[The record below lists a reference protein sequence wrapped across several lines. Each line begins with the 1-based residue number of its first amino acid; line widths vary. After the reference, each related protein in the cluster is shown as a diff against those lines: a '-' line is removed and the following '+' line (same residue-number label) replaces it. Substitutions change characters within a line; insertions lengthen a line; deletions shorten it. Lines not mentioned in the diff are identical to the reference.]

1 MRDFNR
7 YNEIISYPHIILKGA
22 VEVKIMA
29 YDLKDKLVVAISS
42 RALFNLEVENNIFET
57 EGIEAYTKYQIEH
70 ENTILE
76 KGTGFPLIEALLSLN
91 EKFEQPIVEVIIL
104 SSNSAETG
112 LRVFNSI
119 SEYGLDIIR
128 AAFTG
133 GEDKLPYLDA
143 FNIDLFLSR
152 NEHDVQDAIDNGVAA
167 ALVYDAPRDY
177 HPNQKEIRIAFDA
190 DAVVFSDES
199 ERIFKEK
206 GLDAFYENEDAN
218 AENAMSEG
226 PFAKL
231 LKTLSTIKE
240 KEGNLVKI
248 AIVTARNSPAHKRV
262 ILTLREW
269 GCKVDEIFFLGGI
282 AKDKV
287 LKAFNAHI
295 FFDDQDYHVGPASQL
310 IPSGRVPYKSDSRL
324 NQYHKENEQAYD
336 QEGEDNIYEEH

>member
-1 MRDFNR
+1 
-7 YNEIISYPHIILKGA
+7 
-22 VEVKIMA
+22 MA
-29 YDLKDKLVVAISS
+29 YDLQDKLVVAISS
-42 RALFNLEVENNIFET
+42 RALFNLEYENQVFEN
-57 EGIEAYTKYQIEH
+57 EGIDAYHRYQIEH
-70 ENTILE
+70 ENTVLE
-76 KGTGFPLIEALLSLN
+76 KGTAFPLIEALLSLN

-104 SSNSAETG
+104 SSNSPETG

-119 SEYGLDIIR
+119 AEYGLDIVR

-177 HPNQKEIRIAFDA
+177 QPNQKEIRIAFDA

-199 ERIFKEK
+199 ELIYKEQ
-206 GLDAFYENEDAN
+206 GLAAFIENENAN
-218 AENAMSEG
+218 AENAMKEG

-240 KEGNLVKI
+240 KDDSLVKI

-269 GCKVDEIFFLGGI
+269 GCKIDEMFFLGGV

-310 IPSGRVPYKSDSRL
+310 IPSGRVLYKSDSSL
-324 NQYHKENEQAYD
+324 NQLHQESHESQVGD
-336 QEGEDNIYEEH
+336 QEQQQGY

>member
-1 MRDFNR
+1 
-7 YNEIISYPHIILKGA
+7 
-22 VEVKIMA
+22 MA
-29 YDLKDKLVVAISS
+29 YDLSDKLVVAISS
-42 RALFNLEVENNIFET
+42 RALFDLEHENQIFENN
-57 EGIEAYTKYQIEH
+57 GIEAYTRYQIEH
-70 ENTILE
+70 ENTVLP
-76 KGTGFPLIEALLSLN
+76 KGTAFPLIEALLSLN
-91 EKFEQPIVEVIIL
+91 EKFEEPIVEVIIL
-104 SSNSAETG
+104 SSNSPETG

-119 SEYGLDIIR
+119 SEYGLDIVR

-133 GEDKLPYLDA
+133 GEAKHPYLEA

-152 NEHDVQDAIDNGVAA
+152 NEKEVQDAIDQGVAA

-199 ERIFKEK
+199 ELIYKQE
-206 GLDAFYENEDAN
+206 GLEAFYENENAN
-218 AENAMSEG
+218 AENAMNEG

-231 LKTLSTIKE
+231 LKTLSKIKE
-240 KEGNLVKI
+240 KDDSLLKI

-262 ILTLREW
+262 ILTLRKW
-269 GCKVDEIFFLGGI
+269 GCKIDEMFFLGGV

-310 IPSGRVPYKSDSRL
+310 IPSGRVPYKSDSKL
-324 NQYHKENEQAYD
+324 HQFQQHQVEQQPEYHENHEHYEHHGEQS
-336 QEGEDNIYEEH
+336 

>member
-1 MRDFNR
+1 
-7 YNEIISYPHIILKGA
+7 
-22 VEVKIMA
+22 MA
-29 YDLKDKLVVAISS
+29 YDLSDKLVVAISS
-42 RALFNLEVENNIFET
+42 RALFDLEHENQIFENN
-57 EGIEAYTKYQIEH
+57 GIEAYTRYQIEH
-70 ENTILE
+70 ENTVLP
-76 KGTGFPLIEALLSLN
+76 KGTAFPLVEALLSLN
-91 EKFEQPIVEVIIL
+91 EKFEEPIVEVIIL
-104 SSNSAETG
+104 SSNSPETG

-119 SEYGLDIIR
+119 SEYGLDIVR

-133 GEDKLPYLDA
+133 GEAKHPYLEA

-152 NEHDVQDAIDNGVAA
+152 NEKEVQDAIDQGVAA

-199 ERIFKEK
+199 ELIYKQE
-206 GLDAFYENEDAN
+206 GLEAFYENENAN
-218 AENAMSEG
+218 AENAMNEG

-231 LKTLSTIKE
+231 LKTLSKIKE
-240 KEGNLVKI
+240 KDDSLLKI

-262 ILTLREW
+262 ILTLRKW
-269 GCKVDEIFFLGGI
+269 GCKIDEMCFLGGV

-310 IPSGRVPYKSDSRL
+310 IPSGRVPYKSDSKL
-324 NQYHKENEQAYD
+324 HQFQQHQVEQQPEYHENHEHYEHHEHHGEQS
-336 QEGEDNIYEEH
+336 

>member
-1 MRDFNR
+1 M
-7 YNEIISYPHIILKGA
+7 I
-22 VEVKIMA
+22 EVKRMA
-29 YDLKDKLVVAISS
+29 YDLQDKLVVAISS
-42 RALFNLEVENNIFET
+42 RALFNLEHENQIFET
-57 EGIEAYTKYQIEH
+57 EGIEAYHRYQIEN
-70 ENTILE
+70 ENTVLE
-76 KGTGFPLIEALLSLN
+76 KGTAFPLIEALLSLN
-91 EKFEQPIVEVIIL
+91 DKFDYPIVEVIIL
-104 SSNSAETG
+104 SSNSPETG

-119 SEYGLDIIR
+119 AEYKLDIVR

-133 GEDKLPYLDA
+133 GEDKLPYLSA

-167 ALVYDAPRDY
+167 ALVYDVPRDY
-177 HPNQKEIRIAFDA
+177 QPNQKEIRIAFDA

-199 ERIFKEK
+199 ELIYKEQ
-206 GLDAFYENEDAN
+206 GLAAFIENENAN
-218 AENAMSEG
+218 AENAMNEG

-240 KEGNLVKI
+240 KDDSLVKI

-269 GCKVDEIFFLGGI
+269 GCKVDEMFFLGEV

-310 IPSGRVPYKSDSRL
+310 IPSGRVPYKSNSSL
-324 NQYHKENEQAYD
+324 NQFQKEQHHEH
-336 QEGEDNIYEEH
+336 EHHEEHQHEHHEPYHG

>member
-1 MRDFNR
+1 
-7 YNEIISYPHIILKGA
+7 
-22 VEVKIMA
+22 MA
-29 YDLKDKLVVAISS
+29 YDLQDKLVVAISS
-42 RALFNLEVENNIFET
+42 RALFNLEHENQIFET
-57 EGIEAYTKYQIEH
+57 EGIEAYHRYQIEN
-70 ENTILE
+70 ENTVLE
-76 KGTGFPLIEALLSLN
+76 KGTAFPLIEALLSLN
-91 EKFEQPIVEVIIL
+91 DKFDYPIVEVIIL
-104 SSNSAETG
+104 SSNSPETG

-119 SEYGLDIIR
+119 AEYKLDIVR

-133 GEDKLPYLDA
+133 GEDKLPYLSA

-167 ALVYDAPRDY
+167 SLVYDVPRDY
-177 HPNQKEIRIAFDA
+177 QPNQKEIRIAFDA
-190 DAVVFSDES
+190 DAVVFSGES
-199 ERIFKEK
+199 ELIYKEQ
-206 GLDAFYENEDAN
+206 GLAAFIENENAN
-218 AENAMSEG
+218 AENAMNEG

-240 KEGNLVKI
+240 KDDSLVKI

-269 GCKVDEIFFLGGI
+269 GCKVDEMFFLGGV

-310 IPSGRVPYKSDSRL
+310 IPSGRVPYKSNSSL
-324 NQYHKENEQAYD
+324 NQFQKEQHHEH
-336 QEGEDNIYEEH
+336 EHHEEHQHEHHESYHG

>member
-1 MRDFNR
+1 
-7 YNEIISYPHIILKGA
+7 
-22 VEVKIMA
+22 MA
-29 YDLKDKLVVAISS
+29 YDLSDKLEVAISS
-42 RALFNLEVENNIFET
+42 RALFALEHENQIFENN
-57 EGIEAYTKYQIEH
+57 GIEAYTRYQIEH
-70 ENTILE
+70 ENTVLP
-76 KGTGFPLIEALLSLN
+76 KGTAFPLVEALLSLN
-91 EKFEQPIVEVIIL
+91 EKFEEPIVEVIIL
-104 SSNSAETG
+104 SSNSPETG

-119 SEYGLDIIR
+119 SEYGLDIVR

-133 GEDKLPYLDA
+133 GEAKHPYLEA

-152 NEHDVQDAIDNGVAA
+152 NEKEVQDAIDQGVAA

-199 ERIFKEK
+199 ELIYKQE
-206 GLDAFYENEDAN
+206 GLEAFYENENAN
-218 AENAMSEG
+218 AENAMNEG

-231 LKTLSTIKE
+231 LKTLSKIKE
-240 KEGNLVKI
+240 KDDSLLKI

-262 ILTLREW
+262 ILTLRKW
-269 GCKVDEIFFLGGI
+269 GCKIDEMFFLGGV

-310 IPSGRVPYKSDSRL
+310 IPSGRVPYKSDSKL
-324 NQYHKENEQAYD
+324 HQFQQHQVEQQPEYHENHEHYEHHGEQS
-336 QEGEDNIYEEH
+336 

>member
-1 MRDFNR
+1 
-7 YNEIISYPHIILKGA
+7 
-22 VEVKIMA
+22 MA
-29 YDLKDKLVVAISS
+29 YDLSDKLVVAISS
-42 RALFNLEVENNIFET
+42 RALFDLEHENQIFENN
-57 EGIEAYTKYQIEH
+57 GIEAYTRYQIEH
-70 ENTILE
+70 ENTVLP
-76 KGTGFPLIEALLSLN
+76 KGTAFPLVEALLSLN
-91 EKFEQPIVEVIIL
+91 EKFEEPIVEVIIL
-104 SSNSAETG
+104 SSNSPETG

-119 SEYGLDIIR
+119 SEYGLDIVR

-133 GEDKLPYLDA
+133 GEAKHPYLEA

-152 NEHDVQDAIDNGVAA
+152 NEKEVQDAIDQGVAA

-199 ERIFKEK
+199 ELIYKQE
-206 GLDAFYENEDAN
+206 GLEAFNENENAN
-218 AENAMSEG
+218 AENAMNEG

-231 LKTLSTIKE
+231 LKTLSKIKE
-240 KEGNLVKI
+240 KDDSLLKI

-262 ILTLREW
+262 ILTLRKW
-269 GCKVDEIFFLGGI
+269 GCKIDEMFFLGGV

-310 IPSGRVPYKSDSRL
+310 IPSGRVPYKSDSKL
-324 NQYHKENEQAYD
+324 HQFQQHQVEQQPEYHENHEHYEHHEHHGEQS
-336 QEGEDNIYEEH
+336 

>member
-1 MRDFNR
+1 
-7 YNEIISYPHIILKGA
+7 
-22 VEVKIMA
+22 MA
-29 YDLKDKLVVAISS
+29 YDLSDKLVVAISS
-42 RALFNLEVENNIFET
+42 RALFDLEHENQIFENN
-57 EGIEAYTKYQIEH
+57 GIEAYTRYQIEH
-70 ENTILE
+70 ENTVLP
-76 KGTGFPLIEALLSLN
+76 KGTAFPLVEALLSLN
-91 EKFEQPIVEVIIL
+91 EKFEEPIVEVIIL
-104 SSNSAETG
+104 SSNSPETG

-119 SEYGLDIIR
+119 SEYGLDIVR

-133 GEDKLPYLDA
+133 GEAKHPYLEA

-152 NEHDVQDAIDNGVAA
+152 NEKEVQDAIDQGVAA

-199 ERIFKEK
+199 KLIYKQE
-206 GLDAFYENEDAN
+206 GLEAFYENENAN
-218 AENAMSEG
+218 AENAMNEG

-231 LKTLSTIKE
+231 LKTLSKIKE
-240 KEGNLVKI
+240 KDDSLLKI

-262 ILTLREW
+262 ILTLRKW
-269 GCKVDEIFFLGGI
+269 GCKIDEMFFLGGV

-310 IPSGRVPYKSDSRL
+310 IPSGRVPYKSDSKL
-324 NQYHKENEQAYD
+324 HQFQQHQVEQQPEYHENHEHYEHHGEQS
-336 QEGEDNIYEEH
+336 

>member
-1 MRDFNR
+1 
-7 YNEIISYPHIILKGA
+7 
-22 VEVKIMA
+22 MA
-29 YDLKDKLVVAISS
+29 YDLSDKLVVAISS
-42 RALFNLEVENNIFET
+42 RALFDLEHENQIFENN
-57 EGIEAYTKYQIEH
+57 GIEAYTRYQIEH
-70 ENTILE
+70 ENTVLP
-76 KGTGFPLIEALLSLN
+76 KGTAFPLVEALLSVN
-91 EKFEQPIVEVIIL
+91 EKFEEPIVEVIIL
-104 SSNSAETG
+104 SSNSPETG

-119 SEYGLDIIR
+119 SEYGLDIVR

-133 GEDKLPYLDA
+133 GEAKHPYLEA

-152 NEHDVQDAIDNGVAA
+152 NEKEVQDAIDQGVAA

-199 ERIFKEK
+199 ELIYKQE
-206 GLDAFYENEDAN
+206 GLEAFYENENAN
-218 AENAMSEG
+218 AENAMNEG

-231 LKTLSTIKE
+231 LKTLSKIKE
-240 KEGNLVKI
+240 KDDSLLKI

-262 ILTLREW
+262 ILTLRKW
-269 GCKVDEIFFLGGI
+269 GCKIDEMFFLGGV

-310 IPSGRVPYKSDSRL
+310 IPSGRVPYKSDSKL
-324 NQYHKENEQAYD
+324 HQFQQHQVEQQPEYHENHEHYEHHEHHGEQS
-336 QEGEDNIYEEH
+336 

>member
-1 MRDFNR
+1 
-7 YNEIISYPHIILKGA
+7 
-22 VEVKIMA
+22 MA
-29 YDLKDKLVVAISS
+29 YDLSDKLVVAISS
-42 RALFNLEVENNIFET
+42 RALFDLEHENQIFENN
-57 EGIEAYTKYQIEH
+57 GIEAYTRYQIEH
-70 ENTILE
+70 ENTVLP
-76 KGTGFPLIEALLSLN
+76 KRTAFPLVEALLSLN
-91 EKFEQPIVEVIIL
+91 EKFEEPIVEVIIL
-104 SSNSAETG
+104 SSNSPETG

-119 SEYGLDIIR
+119 SEYGLDIVR

-133 GEDKLPYLDA
+133 GEAKHPYLEA

-152 NEHDVQDAIDNGVAA
+152 NEKEVQDAIDQGVAA

-199 ERIFKEK
+199 ELIYKQE
-206 GLDAFYENEDAN
+206 GLEAFYENENAN
-218 AENAMSEG
+218 AENAMNEG

-231 LKTLSTIKE
+231 LKTLSKIKE
-240 KEGNLVKI
+240 KDDSLLKI

-262 ILTLREW
+262 ILTLRKW
-269 GCKVDEIFFLGGI
+269 GCKIDEMFFLGGV

-310 IPSGRVPYKSDSRL
+310 IPSGRVPYKSDSKL
-324 NQYHKENEQAYD
+324 HQFQQHQVEQQPEYHENHEHYEHHEHHGEQS
-336 QEGEDNIYEEH
+336 

>member
-1 MRDFNR
+1 
-7 YNEIISYPHIILKGA
+7 
-22 VEVKIMA
+22 MA
-29 YDLKDKLVVAISS
+29 YDLSDKLVVAISS
-42 RALFNLEVENNIFET
+42 RALFDLERENQIFEQ
-57 EGIEAYTKYQIEH
+57 EGIDAYTKHQIEH
-70 ENTILE
+70 ENTILP
-76 KGTGFPLIEALLSLN
+76 KGTAFPLVEALLSLN
-91 EKFEQPIVEVIIL
+91 EKFEEPIVEVIIL
-104 SSNSAETG
+104 SSNSPETG

-119 SEYGLDIIR
+119 AEYGLTIVR

-133 GEDKLPYLDA
+133 GEAKHPYLDA

-152 NEHDVQDAIDNGVAA
+152 NEKEVQDAIDQGVAA
-167 ALVYDAPRDY
+167 ALVYDAPREY

-199 ERIFKEK
+199 ELIYKQK
-206 GLDAFYENEDAN
+206 GLEAFYENENAN
-218 AENAMSEG
+218 AENAMNEG

-231 LKTLSTIKE
+231 LKTLSKIKE
-240 KEGNLVKI
+240 KDDTLVKI

-269 GCKVDEIFFLGGI
+269 GCKVDEMFFLGGV

-310 IPSGRVPYKSDSRL
+310 IPSGRVPYKSDSML
-324 NQYHKENEQAYD
+324 NQLQQH
-336 QEGEDNIYEEH
+336 QEVEHEHSSTEEHHEEYQGE

>member
-1 MRDFNR
+1 
-7 YNEIISYPHIILKGA
+7 
-22 VEVKIMA
+22 MA

-42 RALFNLEVENNIFET
+42 RALFNLEAENEIFEK
-57 EGIEAYTKYQIEH
+57 EGINAYTSYQIEH

-76 KGTGFPLIEALLSLN
+76 KGTAFPLIEALLSLN

-104 SSNSAETG
+104 SSNSPETG

-119 SEYGLDIIR
+119 SEYGLDIVR

-133 GEDKLPYLDA
+133 GEDKLPYLSA

-199 ERIFKEK
+199 EQIFKEK
-206 GLDAFYENEDAN
+206 GLEAFYANENEN
-218 AENAMSEG
+218 AENAMNEG

-240 KEGNLVKI
+240 KDDSLVKI

-269 GCKVDEIFFLGGI
+269 GCKVDEIFFLGGV

-295 FFDDQDYHVGPASQL
+295 FFDDQDHHVGPASQL
-310 IPSGRVPYKSDSRL
+310 IPSGRVPYKSDSGL
-324 NQYHKENEQAYD
+324 HQYLTEVNQEMTEQGQQHNQEYHQ
-336 QEGEDNIYEEH
+336 G

>member
-1 MRDFNR
+1 
-7 YNEIISYPHIILKGA
+7 
-22 VEVKIMA
+22 MA
-29 YDLKDKLVVAISS
+29 YDLSDKLVVAISS
-42 RALFNLEVENNIFET
+42 RALFDLEHENQIFENN
-57 EGIEAYTKYQIEH
+57 GIEAYTRYQIEH
-70 ENTILE
+70 ENTVLP
-76 KGTGFPLIEALLSLN
+76 KGTAFPLVEALLSLN
-91 EKFEQPIVEVIIL
+91 EKFEEPIVEVIIL
-104 SSNSAETG
+104 SSNSPETG

-119 SEYGLDIIR
+119 SEYGLDIVR

-133 GEDKLPYLDA
+133 GEAKHPYLEA

-152 NEHDVQDAIDNGVAA
+152 NEKEVQDAIDQGVAA

-199 ERIFKEK
+199 ELIYKQE
-206 GLDAFYENEDAN
+206 GLEAFYENENAN
-218 AENAMSEG
+218 AENAMNEG

-231 LKTLSTIKE
+231 LKTLSKIKE
-240 KEGNLVKI
+240 KDDSLLKI

-262 ILTLREW
+262 ILTLRKW
-269 GCKVDEIFFLGGI
+269 GCKIDEMFFLGGV

-310 IPSGRVPYKSDSRL
+310 IPSGRVPYKSDSKL
-324 NQYHKENEQAYD
+324 HQFHQHQVEQQPEYHDNHEHYEHHGEQS
-336 QEGEDNIYEEH
+336 

>member
-1 MRDFNR
+1 
-7 YNEIISYPHIILKGA
+7 
-22 VEVKIMA
+22 MA
-29 YDLKDKLVVAISS
+29 YDLSDKLVVAISS
-42 RALFNLEVENNIFET
+42 RALFDLEHENQIFENN
-57 EGIEAYTKYQIEH
+57 GIEAYTRYQIEH
-70 ENTILE
+70 ENTVLP
-76 KGTGFPLIEALLSLN
+76 KGTAFPLVEALLSLN
-91 EKFEQPIVEVIIL
+91 EKFEEPIVEVIIL
-104 SSNSAETG
+104 SSNSPETG

-119 SEYGLDIIR
+119 SEYGLDIVR

-133 GEDKLPYLDA
+133 GEAKHPYLEA

-152 NEHDVQDAIDNGVAA
+152 NEKEVQDAIDQGVAA

-199 ERIFKEK
+199 ELIYKQE
-206 GLDAFYENEDAN
+206 GLEAFYENENAN
-218 AENAMSEG
+218 AENAMNEG

-231 LKTLSTIKE
+231 LKTLSKIKE
-240 KEGNLVKI
+240 KDDSLLKI

-262 ILTLREW
+262 ILTLRKW
-269 GCKVDEIFFLGGI
+269 GCKIDEMFFLGGV

-310 IPSGRVPYKSDSRL
+310 IPSGRVPYKSDSKLHQFQQHQVER
-324 NQYHKENEQAYD
+324 QPEYHENHEHYEHHGEQS
-336 QEGEDNIYEEH
+336 

>member
-1 MRDFNR
+1 M
-7 YNEIISYPHIILKGA
+7 I
-22 VEVKIMA
+22 EVKRMA
-29 YDLKDKLVVAISS
+29 YDLQDKLVVAISS
-42 RALFNLEVENNIFET
+42 RALFNLEHENQIFET
-57 EGIEAYTKYQIEH
+57 EGIEAYHRYQIEN
-70 ENTILE
+70 ENTVLE
-76 KGTGFPLIEALLSLN
+76 KGTAFPLIEALLSLN
-91 EKFEQPIVEVIIL
+91 DKFDYPIVEVIIL
-104 SSNSAETG
+104 SSNSPETG

-119 SEYGLDIIR
+119 AEYKLDIVR

-133 GEDKLPYLDA
+133 GEDKLPYLSA

-167 ALVYDAPRDY
+167 ALVYDVPRDY
-177 HPNQKEIRIAFDA
+177 QPNQKEIRIAFDA

-199 ERIFKEK
+199 ELIYKEQ
-206 GLDAFYENEDAN
+206 GLAAFIENENAN
-218 AENAMSEG
+218 AENAMNEG

-240 KEGNLVKI
+240 KDDSLVKI

-269 GCKVDEIFFLGGI
+269 GCKVDEIFFLGGV

-310 IPSGRVPYKSDSRL
+310 IPSGRVPYKSNSSL
-324 NQYHKENEQAYD
+324 NQFQKEQHHEH
-336 QEGEDNIYEEH
+336 EHHEEHQHEHHEPYHG

>member
-1 MRDFNR
+1 
-7 YNEIISYPHIILKGA
+7 
-22 VEVKIMA
+22 MA
-29 YDLKDKLVVAISS
+29 YDLSDKLVVAISS
-42 RALFNLEVENNIFET
+42 RALFDLEHENQIFENN
-57 EGIEAYTKYQIEH
+57 GIEAYTRYQIEH
-70 ENTILE
+70 ENTVLP
-76 KGTGFPLIEALLSLN
+76 KGTAFPLVEALLSLN
-91 EKFEQPIVEVIIL
+91 EKFEEPIVEVIIL
-104 SSNSAETG
+104 SSNSPETG

-119 SEYGLDIIR
+119 SEYGLDIVR

-133 GEDKLPYLDA
+133 GEAKHPYLEA

-152 NEHDVQDAIDNGVAA
+152 NEKEVQDAIDQGVAA

-199 ERIFKEK
+199 ELIYKQE
-206 GLDAFYENEDAN
+206 GLEAFYENENAN
-218 AENAMSEG
+218 AENAMNEG

-231 LKTLSTIKE
+231 LKTLSKIKE
-240 KEGNLVKI
+240 KDDSLLKI

-262 ILTLREW
+262 ILTLRKW
-269 GCKVDEIFFLGGI
+269 GCKIDEMFFLGGV

-310 IPSGRVPYKSDSRL
+310 IPSGRVTYKSDSKL
-324 NQYHKENEQAYD
+324 HQFQQHQVEQQPEYHENHEHYEHHGEQS
-336 QEGEDNIYEEH
+336 

>member
-1 MRDFNR
+1 M
-7 YNEIISYPHIILKGA
+7 I
-22 VEVKIMA
+22 EVKRMA
-29 YDLKDKLVVAISS
+29 YDLQDKLVVAISS
-42 RALFNLEVENNIFET
+42 RALFNLEHENQIFET
-57 EGIEAYTKYQIEH
+57 EGIEAYHRYQIEN
-70 ENTILE
+70 ENTVLE
-76 KGTGFPLIEALLSLN
+76 KGTAFPLIEALLSLN
-91 EKFEQPIVEVIIL
+91 DKFDYPIVEVIIL
-104 SSNSAETG
+104 SSNSPETG

-119 SEYGLDIIR
+119 AEYKLDIVR

-133 GEDKLPYLDA
+133 GEDKLPYLSA

-167 ALVYDAPRDY
+167 ALVYDVPRDY
-177 HPNQKEIRIAFDA
+177 QPNQKEIRIAFDA

-199 ERIFKEK
+199 ELIYKEQ
-206 GLDAFYENEDAN
+206 GLAAFIENENAN
-218 AENAMSEG
+218 AENAMNEG

-240 KEGNLVKI
+240 KDDSLVKI

-269 GCKVDEIFFLGGI
+269 GCKVDEMFFLGGV

-310 IPSGRVPYKSDSRL
+310 IPSGRVPYKSNSSL
-324 NQYHKENEQAYD
+324 NQFQKEQHHEH
-336 QEGEDNIYEEH
+336 EHHEEHQHEHHEPYHG

>member
-1 MRDFNR
+1 
-7 YNEIISYPHIILKGA
+7 
-22 VEVKIMA
+22 MA
-29 YDLKDKLVVAISS
+29 YDLSDKLVVAISS
-42 RALFNLEVENNIFET
+42 RALFDLEHENQIFENN
-57 EGIEAYTKYQIEH
+57 GIEAYTHYQIEH
-70 ENTILE
+70 ENTVLP
-76 KGTGFPLIEALLSLN
+76 KGTAFPLIEALLSLN
-91 EKFEQPIVEVIIL
+91 EKFEEPIVEVIIL
-104 SSNSAETG
+104 SSNSPETG

-119 SEYGLDIIR
+119 SEYGLDIVR

-133 GEDKLPYLDA
+133 GEAKHPYLEA

-152 NEHDVQDAIDNGVAA
+152 NEKEVQDAIDQGVAA

-199 ERIFKEK
+199 ELIYKQE
-206 GLDAFYENEDAN
+206 GLEAFYENENAN
-218 AENAMSEG
+218 AENAMNEG

-231 LKTLSTIKE
+231 LKTLSKIKE
-240 KEGNLVKI
+240 KDDSLLKI

-262 ILTLREW
+262 ILTLRKW
-269 GCKVDEIFFLGGI
+269 GCKIDEMFFLGGV

-310 IPSGRVPYKSDSRL
+310 ILSGRVPYKSDSKL
-324 NQYHKENEQAYD
+324 HQFQQHQVEQQPEYHENHEHYEHHGEQS
-336 QEGEDNIYEEH
+336 

>member
-1 MRDFNR
+1 
-7 YNEIISYPHIILKGA
+7 
-22 VEVKIMA
+22 MA
-29 YDLKDKLVVAISS
+29 YDLSDKLVVAISS
-42 RALFNLEVENNIFET
+42 RALFDLEHENQIFENN
-57 EGIEAYTKYQIEH
+57 GIEAYTRYQIEH
-70 ENTILE
+70 ENTVLP
-76 KGTGFPLIEALLSLN
+76 KGTAFPLVEALLSLN
-91 EKFEQPIVEVIIL
+91 EKFEEPIVEVIIL
-104 SSNSAETG
+104 SSNSPETG

-119 SEYGLDIIR
+119 SEYGLDIVR

-133 GEDKLPYLDA
+133 GEAKHPYLEA

-152 NEHDVQDAIDNGVAA
+152 NEKEVQDAIDQGVAA

-199 ERIFKEK
+199 ELIYKQE
-206 GLDAFYENEDAN
+206 GLEAFYENENAN
-218 AENAMSEG
+218 AENAMNEG

-231 LKTLSTIKE
+231 LKTLSKIKE
-240 KEGNLVKI
+240 KDDSLLKI

-262 ILTLREW
+262 ILTLRKW
-269 GCKVDEIFFLGGI
+269 GCKIDEMFFLGGV

-310 IPSGRVPYKSDSRL
+310 IPSGRVPYKSDSKL
-324 NQYHKENEQAYD
+324 HQFQQHQVEQQPEYHENHEHYEHHEHHCEQS
-336 QEGEDNIYEEH
+336 

>member
-1 MRDFNR
+1 
-7 YNEIISYPHIILKGA
+7 
-22 VEVKIMA
+22 MA
-29 YDLKDKLVVAISS
+29 YDLSDKLVVAISS
-42 RALFNLEVENNIFET
+42 RALFDLEHENQIFENN
-57 EGIEAYTKYQIEH
+57 GIEAYTRYQIEH
-70 ENTILE
+70 ENTVLP
-76 KGTGFPLIEALLSLN
+76 KGTAFPLVEALLSLN
-91 EKFEQPIVEVIIL
+91 EKFEEPIVEVIIL
-104 SSNSAETG
+104 SSNSPETG

-119 SEYGLDIIR
+119 SEYGLDIVR

-133 GEDKLPYLDA
+133 GEAKHPYLEA

-152 NEHDVQDAIDNGVAA
+152 NEKEVQDAIDQGVAA

-199 ERIFKEK
+199 ELIYKQE
-206 GLDAFYENEDAN
+206 GLEAFYENENVN
-218 AENAMSEG
+218 AENAMNEG

-231 LKTLSTIKE
+231 LKTLSKIKE
-240 KEGNLVKI
+240 KDDSLLKI

-262 ILTLREW
+262 ILTLRKW
-269 GCKVDEIFFLGGI
+269 GCKIDEMFFLGGV

-310 IPSGRVPYKSDSRL
+310 IPSGRVPYKSDSKL
-324 NQYHKENEQAYD
+324 HQFQQHQVEQQPEYHENHEHYEHHEHHGEQS
-336 QEGEDNIYEEH
+336 

>member
-1 MRDFNR
+1 
-7 YNEIISYPHIILKGA
+7 
-22 VEVKIMA
+22 MA
-29 YDLKDKLVVAISS
+29 YDLSDKLVVAISS
-42 RALFNLEVENNIFET
+42 RALFDLEHESQIFENN
-57 EGIEAYTKYQIEH
+57 GIEAYTRYQIEH
-70 ENTILE
+70 ENTVLP
-76 KGTGFPLIEALLSLN
+76 KGTAFPLVEALLSLN
-91 EKFEQPIVEVIIL
+91 EKFEEPIVEVIIL
-104 SSNSAETG
+104 SSNSPETG

-119 SEYGLDIIR
+119 SEYGLDIVR

-133 GEDKLPYLDA
+133 GEAKHPYLEA

-152 NEHDVQDAIDNGVAA
+152 NEKEVQDAIDQGVAA

-199 ERIFKEK
+199 ELIYKQE
-206 GLDAFYENEDAN
+206 GLEAFYENENAN
-218 AENAMSEG
+218 AENAMNEG

-231 LKTLSTIKE
+231 LKTLSKIKE
-240 KEGNLVKI
+240 KDDSLLKI

-262 ILTLREW
+262 ILTLRKW
-269 GCKVDEIFFLGGI
+269 GCKIDEMFFLGGV

-310 IPSGRVPYKSDSRL
+310 IPSGRVPYKSDSKL
-324 NQYHKENEQAYD
+324 HQFQQHQVEQQPEYHENHEHYEHHEHHGEQS
-336 QEGEDNIYEEH
+336 

>member
-1 MRDFNR
+1 
-7 YNEIISYPHIILKGA
+7 
-22 VEVKIMA
+22 MA
-29 YDLKDKLVVAISS
+29 YDLSDKLVVAISS
-42 RALFNLEVENNIFET
+42 RALFDLEHENQIFENN
-57 EGIEAYTKYQIEH
+57 GIEAYTRYQIEH
-70 ENTILE
+70 ENTVLV
-76 KGTGFPLIEALLSLN
+76 EALLSLN
-91 EKFEQPIVEVIIL
+91 EKFEEPIVEVIIL
-104 SSNSAETG
+104 SSNSPETG

-119 SEYGLDIIR
+119 SEYGLDIVR

-133 GEDKLPYLDA
+133 GEAKHPYLEA

-152 NEHDVQDAIDNGVAA
+152 NEKEVQDAIDQGVAA

-199 ERIFKEK
+199 ELIYKQE
-206 GLDAFYENEDAN
+206 GLEAFYENENAN
-218 AENAMSEG
+218 AENAMNEG

-231 LKTLSTIKE
+231 LKTLSKIKE
-240 KEGNLVKI
+240 KDDSLLKI

-262 ILTLREW
+262 ILTLRKW
-269 GCKVDEIFFLGGI
+269 GCKIDEMFFLGGV

-310 IPSGRVPYKSDSRL
+310 IPSGRVPYKSDSKL
-324 NQYHKENEQAYD
+324 HQFQQHQVEQQPEYHENHEHYEHHEHHGEQS
-336 QEGEDNIYEEH
+336 